1 MGLGLVHDKSGDP
14 SHAIELYEQALSI
27 HREVS
32 DLYGQ
37 ANTLWTA
44 ALTLNKLG
52 DRSQAVDYAQK
63 ASAIYLQIG
72 DPTATKVQQ
81 QLDNWQMKSSSQ

>member
-37 ANTLWTA
+37 ANTLLTA
-44 ALTLNKLG
+44 SLTLNKLLYRRQ
-52 DRSQAVDYAQK
+52 DVEYSQ
-63 ASAIYLQIG
+63 
-72 DPTATKVQQ
+72 TAYSI
-81 QLDNWQMKSSSQ
+81 N